1 MTNYTEG
8 WDRIFAKEIPLSKKQ
23 FDNLLDYSTSIP
35 TGTTIGKQW
44 KRQLWDWEF
53 PCPSGNGTGS
63 GNRVWSGK
71 WQLVEY
77 TWHKDPNLV
86 GIKYKNIIIVS

>member
-8 WDRIFAKEIPLSKKQ
+8 WDRIFSKTITLTKKQ
-23 FDNLLDYSTSIP
+23 FDDLLEYSTSIP

-53 PCPSGNGTGS
+53 SRP
-63 GNRVWSGK
+63 SGK

-86 GIKYKNIIIVS
+86 GMKYKNINIVS